1 MAKIKRPTLT
11 VKCSQFAF
19 DELFEKFNKAVK
31 SKQYKKF
38 DYDAWC
44 KIRKTIKEHC
54 SRTDKTI
61 IPTNVH
67 FDIDTNEVLV
77 AIGKEGVGFQS
88 DDKSFGQFL
97 ANEWT
102 PRFITDVLM
111 SGIEVREVSDY
122 VISTKPTPAEQTWK
136 ETMCANDSYCYK
148 IYVKQRK
155 EINNYYN
162 DVNQHY
168 EKIYTNADKY
178 KPSYATAQP
187 SNLNWDGI
195 AGGPIADNTAT
206 KATTNTEKLDG
217 FTIDWNV
224 PTSTTKPI
232 TNAVKPDS
240 LTLDWFATTSSTKPI
255 SADDL
260 ATITKLNTKASVIS
274 PCADQVSICCDDL
287 CKNCKNYEKKD
298 NEKKENK
305 MKGFNFDFGKIT
317 NDSIRM
323 SMYGMAVK
331 NTSGVWTAYD
341 KSTGDLMD
349 VDVFNFDGSN
359 FLFKMPVAIKDIV
372 VGDVVIHARKPM
384 FVISKTEAGDLVAI
398 DPVAGEKKTI
408 MPVRSPFGF
417 NFCTKIISLFDSLMP
432 TAETPSADNPFGSL
446 WMFALLDNKQD
457 TKDILPMM
465 LMMNGANMGNMNP
478 MMWMLM
484 MDNDGSTKDNLLP
497 LMMLANM
504 NK

>member
-122 VISTKPTPAEQTWK
+122 VISTKPTPTEQTWK

-148 IYVKQRK
+148 IYVKQRE

-168 EKIYTNADKY
+168 EKIYTDADKY

-187 SNLNWDGI
+187 SNLSWRGI
-195 AGGPIADNTAT
+195 TGGPIVDNTAT
-206 KATTNTEKLDG
+206 KATTNTEKPDG

-240 LTLDWFATTSSTKPI
+240 LTLDWFATTSSTPI

-260 ATITKLNTKASVIS
+260 GSVVKLNTKADVIKFE
-274 PCADQVSICCDDL
+274 PCADQVNICCDDL

-298 NEKKENK
+298 NEEKENK

-331 NTSGVWTAYD
+331 NASGVWTAYD
-341 KSTGDLMD
+341 KGTGDLMD

-359 FLFKMPVAIKDIV
+359 FLFKMPVAIKDIA

-384 FVISKTEAGDLVAI
+384 FVVSKTEAGDLVAI

-408 MPVRSPFGF
+408 MPTRSPFGF
-417 NFCTKIISLFDSLMP
+417 NFCTKIISLFDNLMGQTP
-432 TAETPSADNPFGSL
+432 TSENPFGNL
-446 WMFALLDNKQD
+446 WMLMLMDGKSD
-457 TKDILPMM
+457 MKDMLIPMM
-465 LMMNGANMGNMNP
+465 LMSQANGSTNAFNP
-478 MMWMLM
+478 MMLMLM
-484 MDNDGSTKDNLLP
+484 NDGDMKDIALP
-497 LMMLANM
+497 LMLM
-504 NK
+504 NQVK

>member
-11 VKCSQFAF
+11 VNCSQFAF

-77 AIGKEGVGFQS
+77 AIGKEGVRFQS

-111 SGIEVREVSDY
+111 NGIEVREVSDY

-148 IYVKQRK
+148 IYVKQRE

-168 EKIYTNADKY
+168 EKIYTDADKY

-206 KATTNTEKLDG
+206 KA
-217 FTIDWNV
+217 IV
-224 PTSTTKPI
+224 S
-232 TNAVKPDS
+232 NAAELATATAKS
-240 LTLDWFATTSSTKPI
+240 GGLTLDWFASTGTTKPV
-255 SADDL
+255 STDDL
-260 ATITKLNTKASVIS
+260 VDVTKLNTKASVIS

-298 NEKKENK
+298 NEEKENK

-341 KSTGDLMD
+341 KNTGDLMD

-359 FLFKMPVAIKDIV
+359 FLFKMPVAIKDIA

-408 MPVRSPFGF
+408 MPSKNMFGF
-417 NFCTKIISLFDSLMP
+417 NFATKVVSLFDNLMGQTP
-432 TAETPSADNPFGSL
+432 TSENPFGNM
-446 WMFALLDNKQD
+446 WMLMLMDGKSD
-457 TKDILPMM
+457 MKDMLIPMM
-465 LMMNGANMGNMNP
+465 LMSQANGSTNAFNP
-478 MMWMLM
+478 MMLMLM
-484 MDNDGSTKDNLLP
+484 NDGDMKDMAIP
-497 LMMLANM
+497 LMLM
-504 NK
+504 NQVK

>member
-77 AIGKEGVGFQS
+77 AIGKEDMGFQS

-97 ANEWT
+97 TNEWT
-102 PRFITDVLM
+102 PRFIIDVLM
-111 SGIEVREVSDY
+111 SGIEVKEATEY
-122 VISTKPTPAEQTWK
+122 VISTKKPTTAELNWK
-136 ETMCANDSYCYK
+136 REMTINDKYYYK
-148 IYVKQRK
+148 NIIKQYK

-162 DVNQHY
+162 DIY
-168 EKIYTNADKY
+168 EKIYTDADKY
-178 KPSYATAQP
+178 KPAYATAQP
-187 SNLNWDGI
+187 SNLSWNGI
-195 AGGPIADNTAT
+195 TGGPIGDNTAT
-206 KATTNTEKLDG
+206 KAIVSNAAELANTA
-217 FTIDWNV
+217 TA
-224 PTSTTKPI
+224 KPE
-232 TNAVKPDS
+232 S
-240 LTLDWFATTSSTKPI
+240 LTLDWFASTGTTKSV

-274 PCADQVSICCDDL
+274 PCADQVSICTDDL

-298 NEKKENK
+298 NEEKENK

-317 NDSIRM
+317 NYSIRM

-359 FLFKMPVAIKDIV
+359 FLFKMPVAIKDIA
-372 VGDVVIHARKPM
+372 VGDVVIHAREPM
-384 FVISKTEAGDLVAI
+384 FVVSKTEAGDLVAI

-408 MPVRSPFGF
+408 MPSKNMFGF
-417 NFCTKIISLFDSLMP
+417 NFATKVISLFDNLMGQTP
-432 TAETPSADNPFGSL
+432 TSENPFGNL
-446 WMFALLDNKQD
+446 WMLMLMDGKSD
-457 TKDILPMM
+457 MKDMLVPMM
-465 LMMNGANMGNMNP
+465 LMNQANGSTNAFNP
-478 MMWMLM
+478 MMLMLM
-484 MDNDGSTKDNLLP
+484 NDGDMKDMAIP
-497 LMMLANM
+497 LMLM
-504 NK
+504 NQVK

>member
-1 MAKIKRPTLT
+1 MAIIKSPTLY

-19 DELFEKFNKAVK
+19 DELFEKFNKEVK
-31 SKQYKKF
+31 QKQYKKF

-54 SRTDKTI
+54 SRVDNKI
-61 IPTNVH
+61 VPTSIH
-67 FDIDTNEVLV
+67 FDIGTKEVFIDETV
-77 AIGKEGVGFQS
+77 SKFHF

-97 ANEWT
+97 VNELN
-102 PRFITDVLM
+102 PKFIL
-111 SGIEVREVSDY
+111 EY
-122 VISTKPTPAEQTWK
+122 VISKKPTTAELDWK
-136 ETMCANDSYCYK
+136 REMITNDK
-148 IYVKQRK
+148 NNIIKQC
-155 EINNYYN
+155 E
-162 DVNQHY
+162 
-168 EKIYTNADKY
+168 EIYTGADKY
-178 KPSYATAQP
+178 SPTYATAQP
-187 SNLNWDGI
+187 SNLSWNSITSGSVVNTT
-195 AGGPIADNTAT
+195 AATAT
-206 KATTNTEKLDG
+206 TMTTNTEKVDG
-217 FTIDWNV
+217 FTIDWNA

-232 TNAVKPDS
+232 TNTVEPDGF
-240 LTLDWFATTSSTKPI
+240 TINWNTTTNTTKPI

-260 ATITKLNTKASVIS
+260 GSIVKLNTKADIITVD
-274 PCADQVSICCDDL
+274 PYADKVSICYDDL

-298 NEKKENK
+298 NEEKENK

-331 NTSGVWTAYD
+331 NASGVWTAYD
-341 KSTGDLMD
+341 KGTGDLMD

-359 FLFKMPVAIKDIV
+359 FLFKMPVAIKDIA
-372 VGDVVIHARKPM
+372 VGDVIIHARKPM
-384 FVISKTEAGDLVAI
+384 FVISKTEAGDLIAI

-408 MPVRSPFGF
+408 MPIRSPFGF
-417 NFCTKIISLFDSLMP
+417 NFATKIISLFDSLMP
-432 TAETPSADNPFGSL
+432 TIEAPSADNPFGSL

-457 TKDILPMM
+457 IKDILPMM
-465 LMMNGANMGNMNP
+465 LMMNGANAGSMNP

>member
-1 MAKIKRPTLT
+1 MAIIKSPTLT

-19 DELFEKFNKAVK
+19 DELFEKFNKEVK
-31 SKQYKKF
+31 QKQYKKF

-54 SRTDKTI
+54 SRVDNKI
-61 IPTNVH
+61 VPISIH
-67 FDIDTNEVLV
+67 FHIDTKKVFIDETVS
-77 AIGKEGVGFQS
+77 IFHF

-97 ANEWT
+97 VNELN
-102 PRFITDVLM
+102 PKFIL
-111 SGIEVREVSDY
+111 EY
-122 VISTKPTPAEQTWK
+122 VISKKPTTAELDWK
-136 ETMCANDSYCYK
+136 REMITNDK
-148 IYVKQRK
+148 NNIIKQRE

-162 DVNQHY
+162 DVNEHY
-168 EKIYTNADKY
+168 EKIYADANKY
-178 KPSYATAQP
+178 SPTYATAQP
-187 SNLNWDGI
+187 SNLSWNSI
-195 AGGPIADNTAT
+195 ASGSVVNTTAATAT
-206 KATTNTEKLDG
+206 TMTTNTETLDG
-217 FTIDWNV
+217 FTIDWNA

-232 TNAVKPDS
+232 TNTVKPDGF
-240 LTLDWFATTSSTKPI
+240 TINWNTTTNTTKPI

-260 ATITKLNTKASVIS
+260 ISVAKLNTKVDVIN
-274 PCADQVSICCDDL
+274 PYTDQVSICYDDL

-298 NEKKENK
+298 NEEKENK

-331 NTSGVWTAYD
+331 NASGVWTAYD
-341 KSTGDLMD
+341 KGTGDLMD

-359 FLFKMPVAIKDIV
+359 FLFKMPVAIKDIA
-372 VGDVVIHARKPM
+372 VGDVIVHARKPM
-384 FVISKTEAGDLVAI
+384 FVISKTEAGDLIAI

-417 NFCTKIISLFDSLMP
+417 NFATKIISLFDSLMP
-432 TAETPSADNPFGSL
+432 TVETPSADNPFGSL

-465 LMMNGANMGNMNP
+465 LMMNGANAGSMNP

-484 MDNDGSTKDNLLP
+484 MDNDDSTKDNLLP

>member
-1 MAKIKRPTLT
+1 MATIKSPVLY
-11 VKCSQFAF
+11 VKCSQQAF
-19 DELFEKFNKAVK
+19 NELFEKFNKAVK
-31 SKQYKKF
+31 NKQYKKF

-54 SRTDKTI
+54 SRVDNKIVPTI
-61 IPTNVH
+61 IH
-67 FDIDTNEVLV
+67 FDIDTKKVFVENVPN
-77 AIGKEGVGFQS
+77 FYF

-97 ANEWT
+97 VNELT
-102 PRFITDVLM
+102 PQFIIKVLM
-111 SGIEVREVSDY
+111 CNVEVKETTDY
-122 VISTKPTPAEQTWK
+122 VISTKPTTAELNWK
-136 ETMCANDSYCYK
+136 REMTINDSYYYK
-148 IYVKQRK
+148 NIIKQCK
-155 EINNYYN
+155 EITNYFN
-162 DVNQHY
+162 DVNEHY
-168 EKIYTNADKY
+168 EKIYTDADKY
-178 KPSYATAQP
+178 KPAYATAQP
-187 SNLNWDGI
+187 AVLNW
-195 AGGPIADNTAT
+195 AGGPIGDNTAT
-206 KATTNTEKLDG
+206 KAIVSNAAELANTA
-217 FTIDWNV
+217 TA
-224 PTSTTKPI
+224 KPG
-232 TNAVKPDS
+232 S
-240 LTLDWFATTSSTKPI
+240 LTLDWFASTGTTKPV

-260 ATITKLNTKASVIS
+260 VDVTKLNTKVSVIS
-274 PCADQVSICCDDL
+274 PCADQVSICTDDL

-298 NEKKENK
+298 NEEKENK

-359 FLFKMPVAIKDIV
+359 FLFKMPVAIKDIA
-372 VGDVVIHARKPM
+372 VGDVIIHARKPM
-384 FVISKTEAGDLVAI
+384 FVVSKTEAGDLVAI

-408 MPVRSPFGF
+408 MPTRSPFGF

-432 TAETPSADNPFGSL
+432 TTETPSVDNPFGSL

-465 LMMNGANMGNMNP
+465 LMMNGANMGSMNP